1 MSCPWLVVLSAAK
14 DVHVRIRSV
23 GLTLFSVG
31 LVGCAG
37 GGGAT
42 TPIVDPPPAQC
53 TFTNP
58 LAAGADPW
66 VVKQDGMYYYI
77 QSIDN
82 GIWVSKSATL
92 TGVITAPPSKV
103 WAAPTTSDTAW
114 NRANVWAPELHFI
127 DGRWYIYYAAGAP
140 GSPFLSQHAGV
151 LESTGADALGT
162 YNDRGMLYTGDSLG
176 TTQGNRWAIDLTTT
190 QIGTQRYAVWSGW
203 ANNATTDK
211 TEQQLYIAQMDSPW
225 HVSGNRV
232 QIAAPTETWE
242 KGTELALEEGPEFVR
257 HGTDVMIV
265 YSAQE
270 SWLKDYQ
277 LGRLKLQS
285 AAADPMSPASW
296 AKAGPVFSGNAGVY
310 GVGHASFTLSP
321 DGTENWIVYHSK
333 TSTTPGWDRNIRMQK
348 FTWAA
353 SGEPVFGEAVLPGTT
368 LTKPAGE
375 CR

>member
-1 MSCPWLVVLSAAK
+1 MTS
-14 DVHVRIRSV
+14 
-23 GLTLFSVG
+23 TLLRTARLALFGVS
-31 LVGCAG
+31 LAGCAG

-77 QSIDN
+77 QSIND

-103 WAAPTTSDTAW
+103 WAPVQGQIPDTAW
-114 NRANVWAPELHFI
+114 NRTNVWAPELHYI
-127 DGRWYIYYAAGAP
+127 APHWYIYYAAGVSGP
-140 GSPFLSQHAGV
+140 PFTSQHAGV
-151 LESTGADALGT
+151 LESNGADALGT
-162 YNDRGMLYTGDSLG
+162 YTDRGMLYTGDSLG
-176 TTQGNRWAIDLTTT
+176 TNQGNRWAIDLTTA

-211 TEQQLYIAQMDSPW
+211 TQQQLYIARMDTPIHIAS
-225 HVSGNRV
+225 NRV
-232 QIAAPTETWE
+232 QIAAPVENWE
-242 KGTELALEEGPEFVR
+242 KGTELPLEEGPEFVQ
-257 HGTDVMIV
+257 HGADVLIV

-277 LGRLKLQS
+277 LGRLRLQS
-285 AAADPMSPASW
+285 ATADPMNPASW

-310 GVGHASFTLSP
+310 GVGHASFTTSP
-321 DGTENWIVYHSK
+321 DGTEDWIVYHSK

-348 FTWAA
+348 FTWSA
-353 SGEPVFGEAVLPGTT
+353 SGEPAFGDAVLPGTI